1 MKDNILYYGDNL
13 KILREYIKDESVD
26 LIYLDPP
33 FNSKA
38 NYNILYKEPTGESS
52 RAQITAFEDT
62 WHWSDDA
69 AITFQEITN
78 IASPNVV
85 EMMLA
90 FKQFIGTNDVMA
102 YLTMMCIR
110 LIELKRVLKETG
122 SIYLHCD
129 PTASHYLKILMDT
142 IFGKSKFRNEIVWD
156 YTFRMM
162 DLPKFFNRKHD
173 IILFYAKSDD
183 NYFVMPKTEWSREEI
198 IETRKQKVHIDGD
211 GDECIWMPGG
221 KGHSKNKLKKIK
233 DIIKEG
239 KAISDVWQIPVISSS
254 AKERLGYPTQKP
266 EALLETI
273 INASSNKGDV
283 VLDPFCGCGTSI
295 AVAQKLKRKWIGID
309 VTHLAINLIK
319 LRMNEMFKIKP
330 KTDYTVIGEPKDLD
344 GAIELASQN
353 RYQFQWWSVSLI
365 ENARPYQNK
374 KKGSDTGID
383 GIVYF
388 DGDKKAIIQVKS
400 GHVSVKDIRDLGHVI
415 DREKAEIGIFITL
428 EEPTAPMK
436 KEALQKGFYKSDV
449 MGKDYLKIQILT
461 TKKLLEGKI
470 PDIPLQ
476 IDIFKKAKAVIQ
488 SDTHA
493 LNL

>member
-1 MKDNILYYGDNL
+1 MPDNALYYGDNL
-13 KILREYIKDESVD
+13 EILKKHIKDESVD

-62 WHWSDDA
+62 WHWTEEA
-69 AITFQEITN
+69 NKTFQEI
-78 IASPNVV
+78 IDAAPPNVV

-90 FKQFIGTNDVMA
+90 FKKFIGLNDVMA

-110 LIELKRVLKETG
+110 LIELRRVLKPSG

-142 IFGKSKFRNEIVWD
+142 IFGKSNFRNEIVWD

-162 DLPKFFNRKHD
+162 DLPNFFNRKHD
-173 IILFYAKSDD
+173 IILFYAKAKD
-183 NYFVMPKTEWSREEI
+183 NYFKMPKTEWTREEV
-198 IETRKQKVHIDGD
+198 IETRKQKVHIDED

-239 KAISDVWQIPVISSS
+239 KAISDVWQMSIISSS

-273 INASSNKGDV
+273 INASSRPGDV
-283 VLDPFCGCGTSI
+283 VLDPFCGCGTTI
-295 AVAQKLKRKWIGID
+295 AVAEHLKRNWIGID
-309 VTHLAINLIK
+309 ITHLAINLIK
-319 LRMNEMFKIKP
+319 LRMSDMFSLKAK
-330 KTDYTVIGEPKDLD
+330 KDYKVIGEPEDLD
-344 GAIELASQN
+344 GARELALNN
-353 RYQFQWWSVSLI
+353 RHQFEHWAVSLI
-365 ENARPYQNK
+365 ENARPYQD

-383 GIVYF
+383 GVLYF
-388 DGDKKAIIQVKS
+388 EGDKKTIIQVKS
-400 GHVSVKDIRDLGHVI
+400 GHVGVSQVRDLGHVI
-415 DREKAEIGIFITL
+415 DREKAKIGIFITL
-428 EEPTAPMK
+428 EDPTKQMK
-436 KEALQKGFYKSDV
+436 KEALQKGFYKSEF
-449 MGKDYLKIQILT
+449 MKKDYLKIQIITIEELFAG
-461 TKKLLEGKI
+461 KK

-476 IDIFKKAKAVIQ
+476 MNIFKKAKGVNQAE
-488 SDTHA
+488 THNID
-493 LNL
+493 L